1 MQVAKSAPLSLAIT
15 IKSIVQTMI
24 VRTHMKRK
32 KNHRKL
38 WLCWIHARSLWV
50 FFIIHLLLAIV
61 SFSNITYTFAFASN
75 FVSIT
80 CLFFHFSKP
89 PVTRCCVQ
97 SPGAPAPTGLTL
109 NLTSRPA
116 HRTCVAV
123 PTVQVTSVSAAPS
136 PSSLDSVPMQEG
148 SLPTGG
154 HLSSV
159 VTFCVLL
166 STLYLIRDITEALK
180 SAQWKAPCFNSSFN
194 KRCSVP
200 FSA

>member
-1 MQVAKSAPLSLAIT
+1 MTLLDSCKEFVS
-15 IKSIVQTMI
+15 
-24 VRTHMKRK
+24 
-32 KNHRKL
+32 
-38 WLCWIHARSLWV
+38 
-50 FFIIHLLLAIV
+50 FFFIHLLLAIV
-61 SFSNITYTFAFASN
+61 SFSNITYTFAFASK
-75 FVSIT
+75 FVTLSLLHY
-80 CLFFHFSKP
+80 LFFHFSKP

-116 HRTCVAV
+116 YRTCVAV
-123 PTVQVTSVSAAPS
+123 PTVQVTPVSAAQS

-166 STLYLIRDITEALK
+166 STLYFIRDITEALK
-180 SAQWKAPCFNSSFN
+180 SAQ
-194 KRCSVP
+194 
-200 FSA
+200 